1 VTWRE
6 SLARSL
12 PRRYNGLMHRWLN
25 LAIALAVMS
34 APVAKPPLSAP
45 PRQGGTV
52 PAIMARLTPLEKV
65 GQLFLVTFSGPAAD
79 LGGKRTGAGVT
90 HAADRHQF
98 HKNGV
103 NVITTGY
110 STFCT

>member
-1 VTWRE
+1 MLIPTMLSICSFAPRPDFRKALVTWRE

-34 APVAKPPLSAP
+34 APSAEPPLSAP

-65 GQLFLVTFSGPAAD
+65 GQLFLVTFSGPAAPPGSD
-79 LGGKRTGAGVT
+79 
-90 HAADRHQF
+90 
-98 HKNGV
+98 
-103 NVITTGY
+103 I
-110 STFCT
+110 